1 MGNELL
7 NSQNFD
13 IEIKKLLDNIDN
25 IDNISSSVDIYKIIV
40 DEQLT
45 LTAV

>member
-1 MGNELL
+1 MSNELL
-7 NSQNFD
+7 NSQDFE
-13 IEIKKLLDNIDN
+13 IEIKKLLDN